1 MTMMPT
7 MARRRKRSKLDDF
20 FRGPSIDSY
29 TIDRI
34 KHIANT
40 EVVRRLL
47 IKYFMDKGFTES
59 FDRQM
64 YPAVI
69 QDLPMVIPVLSN
81 KLEIVPHAKEIDTS
95 MGRAVL
101 GWNLFVLGNQRMY
114 LGETYHNSL
123 HDLARQIRSGL
134 IRVPEA
140 GYHTARRQT
149 TPRRVITFITRV
161 LGDHEVGYVDL
172 NPSTRPVM
180 KPGELYAAKQTLM
193 GMPQQFFTRSGYGI

>member
-1 MTMMPT
+1 
-7 MARRRKRSKLDDF
+7 MAKSKLDTF
-20 FRGPSIDSY
+20 FKGPSADSY

-34 KHIANT
+34 KHVANT

-47 IKYFMDKGFTES
+47 IKYFIDRGFSES

-64 YPAVI
+64 YPALI
-69 QDLPMVIPVLSN
+69 QDLPQVVPVLSN
-81 KLEIVPHAKEIDTS
+81 KLEIVPFASEIDTS

-123 HDLARQIRSGL
+123 NDLARQIKTGI
-134 IRVPEA
+134 IRTPEA

-149 TPRRVITFITRV
+149 TPRRVVSFITRV
-161 LGDHEVGYVDL
+161 LGAHDAGYVDL
-172 NPSTRPVM
+172 NPSTKPIRA
-180 KPGELYAAKQTLM
+180 PGEPYAAKQTM
-193 GMPQQFFTRSGYGI
+193 AGMPQQFYSRSGY